1 MRMTK
6 QRRSRRYLCI
16 YKVYDSHELCHLETC
31 SRSEVSS
38 ACRFCGFFS
47 IPHLSAVL
55 QTLSSSRRKG
65 VSHQSVLGSIGH
77 LQPFKR
83 FLWKA

>member
-6 QRRSRRYLCI
+6 QRRARRYLCI
-16 YKVYDSHELCHLETC
+16 YQVYDSHELCQPEIC
-31 SRSEVSS
+31 SRSEVST

-55 QTLSSSRRKG
+55 QTLSSSRRK
-65 VSHQSVLGSIGH
+65 SLEQSRIGSQPSRSSLG
-77 LQPFKR
+77 
-83 FLWKA
+83 KAA